1 MQFNGEDKN
10 IGPEELM
17 DILIADSLRHA
28 VQRYGIEG
36 LEDKIKE
43 LYKLMPTARDKM
55 LEVYQR
61 MYKNG
66 NIEKN
71 KSQG

>member
-28 VQRYGIEG
+28 VSRYGIEG
-36 LEDKIKE
+36 LEEKIKD

-55 LEVYQR
+55 LTVYR
-61 MYKNG
+61 KMYKYGTDN
-66 NIEKN
+66 KN
-71 KSQG
+71 KS